1 MASLKKRGKVYYA
14 QYYQG
19 DRQRRICLQTTSL
32 QMAKEKLR
40 QIESAHYRGTDIPL
54 PTKTPLPKL
63 LTAYVNY
70 LEAVKRPRNVQKDV
84 HYLRSLFGPICPE
97 LKHKNE
103 KIAKKAIK
111 RPASREVPVLEAG
124 YLEQLTTAEISQFLA
139 TRVRRKGLSPKTAN
153 HYRQILTRVF
163 NWAMEQYGVRMPDN
177 VNPAAKVERYRE
189 PAPEIRFMTKDQI
202 LEQLKALA
210 DYTPLQT
217 LVAVFIYAGLRREEA
232 LWLTVND
239 VDLKAGPS
247 GMIRVQAKTID
258 GKSWEPKTR
267 VNRVVPISSTLR
279 QYLDCYKVPESDHGW
294 FFPSPE
300 GARWDIDNF
309 SRSLS
314 RANGA
319 AKLPWACLDYR
330 HTFGSQLAMKGE
342 SLYKISK
349 LMGNS
354 PEICR
359 RHYAALVPE
368 ELVEA
373 VEF

>member
-19 DRQRRICLQTTSL
+19 ERQRRICLHTTSL
-32 QMAKEKLR
+32 QVAKEKVR
-40 QIESAHYRGTDIPL
+40 QIESAQFRGSEIPL
-54 PTKTPLPKL
+54 PTRTPLPKL
-63 LTAYVNY
+63 LTAYVEY

-84 HYLRSLFGPICPE
+84 HYLRSLFGPICPALE
-97 LKHKNE
+97 HKND
-103 KIAKKAIK
+103 KIARKAVK
-111 RPASREVPVLEAG
+111 RPATKDVPVLEAA
-124 YLEQLTTAEISQFLA
+124 YLEQMTTAEISQFLA

-177 VNPAAKVERYRE
+177 LNPAAKVERYRE
-189 PAPEIRFMTKDQI
+189 PAPEIRFMTKEQI
-202 LEQLKALA
+202 REQFDALGE
-210 DYTPLQT
+210 YPQLQT
-217 LVAVFIYAGLRREEA
+217 MVAVFIYAGLRREEA
-232 LWLTVND
+232 LWLTVRD
-239 VDLKAGPS
+239 VDLKSGPY
-247 GMIRVQAKTID
+247 GMIRVQAKTLG

-267 VNRVVPISSTLR
+267 VNRVVPVSSMLR
-279 QYLDCYKVPESDHGW
+279 EYLDKYQVSESDHGW

-300 GARWDIDNF
+300 GTRWDIDNF

-314 RANGA
+314 RVNGV

-354 PEICR
+354 PDICR

-368 ELVEA
+368 EMVGS

>member
-19 DRQRRICLQTTSL
+19 ERQRRICLHTTSL
-32 QMAKEKLR
+32 QVAKEKVR
-40 QIESAHYRGTDIPL
+40 QIESAQYRGNEIPL
-54 PTKTPLPKL
+54 ATKTPLPKL
-63 LTAYVNY
+63 LTAYVEY

-97 LKHKNE
+97 LQHKNE
-103 KIAKKAIK
+103 KVAKKAIK
-111 RPASREVPVLEAG
+111 RPATREVPVLEAG

-189 PAPEIRFMTKDQI
+189 QAPEIRFMTKEQI
-202 LEQLKALA
+202 REQLDALVEF
-210 DYTPLQT
+210 PQLQT
-217 LVAVFIYAGLRREEA
+217 MVAVFIYAGLRREEA
-232 LWLTVND
+232 LWLTTRD
-239 VDLKAGPS
+239 VDLKSGPY
-247 GMIRVQAKTID
+247 GMIRVQAKTLD

-267 VNRVVPISSTLR
+267 VNRVVPVSSMLR
-279 QYLDCYKVPESDHGW
+279 EYLDKYQVPDSDHGW

-309 SRSLS
+309 SRLLS
-314 RANGA
+314 RVNGV

-359 RHYAALVPE
+359 KHYAALVPE
-368 ELVEA
+368 EMA
-373 VEF
+373 GSVEF